1 MFGSEAMFV
10 EYVIVKSLLIL
21 RAAVRRAVG
30 VEPAPA
36 ITGLISRRLR
46 PNSLFV
52 ARETGALINA
62 SVSKLAAV
70 PNPDC
75 AKTDVLVSV
84 EVKVPVKIKDTTSAC
99 GSAGSELTLVCG
111 CESGPSIDVVTR

>member
-1 MFGSEAMFV
+1 MICRFP
-10 EYVIVKSLLIL
+10 
-21 RAAVRRAVG
+21 VRRAVG
-30 VEPAPA
+30 VELFGV
-36 ITGLISRRLR
+36 ITGLIARLR

-52 ARETGALINA
+52 ARETGALIRA
-62 SVSKLAAV
+62 SVNKLAAV

-111 CESGPSIDVVTR
+111 CDSGPSIDVVTR